1 MHQSLR
7 PRKRPS
13 FAIAGGTG
21 TGAGLTLRLLRRR
34 RMHRV
39 ESGGSLEVVGTK
51 KHWRAFPRSTGNSRS
66 KPSWFPPIMVLEPTQ
81 NSLGGGTVKMARNV
95 GPEDRVVRI
104 VVALGL
110 GVLIY
115 MGVIGGQIATIVTC
129 VIAAYLLITGLF
141 ARCLLYKVIDV
152 DTSVQ
157 EQPYSTTDDRA
168 GL

>member
-1 MHQSLR
+1 MD
-7 PRKRPS
+7 
-13 FAIAGGTG
+13 
-21 TGAGLTLRLLRRR
+21 
-34 RMHRV
+34 
-39 ESGGSLEVVGTK
+39 
-51 KHWRAFPRSTGNSRS
+51 
-66 KPSWFPPIMVLEPTQ
+66 
-81 NSLGGGTVKMARNV
+81 RNV

-115 MGVIGGQIATIVTC
+115 MGVIGGQVATIIAGI
-129 VIAAYLLITGLF
+129 IAAYLLITGLL
-141 ARCLLYKVIDV
+141 ARCPLWKAIGV

>member
-1 MHQSLR
+1 
-7 PRKRPS
+7 
-13 FAIAGGTG
+13 
-21 TGAGLTLRLLRRR
+21 
-34 RMHRV
+34 
-39 ESGGSLEVVGTK
+39 
-51 KHWRAFPRSTGNSRS
+51 
-66 KPSWFPPIMVLEPTQ
+66 
-81 NSLGGGTVKMARNV
+81 MARNV

-110 GVLIY
+110 GILIY
-115 MGVIGGQIATIVTC
+115 MGVIGGQVATIIAGVL
-129 VIAAYLLITGLF
+129 AAYLLITGLL